1 MRAHSISSL
10 FCPPISGRRRSP
22 KKPSGRRPARRRR
35 DGITARPFRS
45 FSFLTIRP
53 PTLTALS
60 QTARPDQPRR
70 GTVRK
75 LIKPIFRIAEL
86 GRPRLA
92 RGRYGDP
99 GPRQAVEETKLSG
112 NTRGVGSIADY
123 LLHPRRL
130 ESPLSCRL
138 FPRLHT
144 DRKYHAEGG
153 AVPERRLKDDPPSVH
168 LHNALS
174 NGQPKAS
181 TPLLPRVRTIDLL
194 KLIEDQGLISLSN
207 ASTGIA
213 HRHDELPILDPGI
226 DFHRALVGELD
237 GVSNEVQQNLCETPF
252 VAASRR

>member
-1 MRAHSISSL
+1 MVRRCSKNRYRAPRAARAVRQARTHSWDHV
-10 FCPPISGRRRSP
+10 CDRDNGQ
-22 KKPSGRRPARRRR
+22 RPAVVCARYRFFEHLRT
-35 DGITARPFRS
+35 ITHHRVYRLQRLDPSAPIHCRS
-45 FSFLTIRP
+45 QGP

-60 QTARPDQPRR
+60 QTACPDQPRR

-174 NGQPKAS
+174 NCHAQTSPHSGYSREGCARREEK
-181 TPLLPRVRTIDLL
+181 R
-194 KLIEDQGLISLSN
+194 
-207 ASTGIA
+207 
-213 HRHDELPILDPGI
+213 
-226 DFHRALVGELD
+226 D
-237 GVSNEVQQNLCETPF
+237 GRGRGRCR
-252 VAASRR
+252 VAARPEPHTLST